1 MRHIP
6 KDRLFPLANCG
17 ECHLVMIHRNGK
29 RGQPC
34 EPSQMIEGGKVHIEL
49 NSSTVTLSPASV
61 IAVQDGAGSRVLCR
75 SGILWVTQEGEL
87 KDSIVR
93 AGEVLT
99 LRKPG
104 RTVIGALEAA
114 SLTLTGPEP

>member
-1 MRHIP
+1 M
-6 KDRLFPLANCG
+6 N
-17 ECHLVMIHRNGK
+17 
-29 RGQPC
+29 
-34 EPSQMIEGGKVHIEL
+34 IEL

-61 IAVQDGAGSRVLCR
+61 IAVQDAAGSRVLCR

-87 KDSIVR
+87 RDSIVR

-114 SLTLTGPEP
+114 SLTLMRPETGNVNQLRNQIRARRAETDVVACD

>member
-1 MRHIP
+1 MAI
-6 KDRLFPLANCG
+6 
-17 ECHLVMIHRNGK
+17 
-29 RGQPC
+29 
-34 EPSQMIEGGKVHIEL
+34 IEGGNMQIKL

-93 AGEVLT
+93 AGDVLT
-99 LRKPG
+99 LHKPG

-114 SLTLTGPEP
+114 SLTLMDPEPAKPKRLRDQSPVRRAERIAVACE